1 MVFCITSST
10 CHSTSHPELLR
21 TSPTL
26 PPTTWIWLTSRSTK
40 WSHTFQHVT
49 RQPLTAVKPWK
60 PKFWRRKKASG
71 CQRVQVANSFED
83 ISNPSAYT
91 VLWEVFSFAI
101 FLKFR
106 YPVRS
111 WVFKE
116 GFSSDSKST
125 SVWKHLYAG
134 TNGAT
139 KDVIKWQQ
147 LLVKLFNLNLLWVLL
162 TISPAQKSQ
171 GQKVICVCSG
181 FWRLA
186 SLPVWCWGRIFKF
199 PSLTVPFHWGT
210 FGLAQQSVLEW
221 C

>member
-21 TSPTL
+21 TSPTP
-26 PPTTWIWLTSRSTK
+26 PPTTWIWLTSRSTR

-49 RQPLTAVKPWK
+49 RKPLSHGNRSFDGEKRLQVTKG
-60 PKFWRRKKASG
+60 F
-71 CQRVQVANSFED
+71 QVANSFED

-106 YPVRS
+106 DPVRS

-134 TNGAT
+134 TSGAT

-147 LLVKLFNLNLLWVLL
+147 LLVQLFNLNLLWVLL
-162 TISPAQKSQ
+162 TISPTQKSQ
-171 GQKVICVCSG
+171 GKKSHLCLQWV
-181 FWRLA
+181 LA
-186 SLPVWCWGRIFKF
+186 FSKF
-199 PSLTVPFHWGT
+199 TCLMLG
-210 FGLAQQSVLEW
+210 
-221 C
+221 